1 MKRIAVFIT
10 LSMAVLAVSA
20 QSSQSRDTIVRMGGK
35 KIITDVINVTS
46 MDVTYKDLKTGDIKS
61 MERKQIEKILYK
73 SGKVDIFNKPV
84 LQMIDDSQWEAVLV
98 TEKKEDVD
106 GMYEYGLITS
116 NASSDARSPKAA
128 KKSATIRLQ
137 KKAANMGANVIFVT
151 KAQAKGGYGEIPG
164 YDMEGIA
171 YGFQP
176 PKKTEEGAGKAT
188 DIKKPKKK

>member
-1 MKRIAVFIT
+1 MKRLVIFLAFSI
-10 LSMAVLAVSA
+10 SVLAVSA
-20 QSSQSRDTIVRMGGK
+20 QVTQAHDTIVRMGGK
-35 KIITDVINVTS
+35 KIITDVINVSS
-46 MDVTYKDLKTGDIKS
+46 MDVTYKDQKTGEIKT

-106 GMYEYGLITS
+106 GMYEYGIITS

-137 KKAANMGANVIFVT
+137 KKAANMGASVILVT

-164 YDMEGIA
+164 YDMEGIG

-176 PKKTEEGAGKAT
+176 PKKTDEGAGKAT
-188 DIKKPKKK
+188 DVKKPKKK